1 MFVLRV
7 IFLHIMATITW
18 NDTNTSKCDC
28 DAVCDGVVEPISS
41 ADGVVAAC
49 LLFALS
55 VPDVCF
61 LFEVEQPND
70 QLWKMGPGRNGFG
83 KSCHQLPEAPGWLA
97 AWHLPKQWSKAESS
111 PVQLELIPCKP
122 NTQRAALSQSVD
134 SGGLWVFAGNV
145 SRLDLSSGL
154 QYTSKLSS
162 CWWSSTRLRDSL

>member
-18 NDTNTSKCDC
+18 NDTNTSKCNC

-61 LFEVEQPND
+61 LF
-70 QLWKMGPGRNGFG
+70 
-83 KSCHQLPEAPGWLA
+83 
-97 AWHLPKQWSKAESS
+97 
-111 PVQLELIPCKP
+111 
-122 NTQRAALSQSVD
+122 
-134 SGGLWVFAGNV
+134 
-145 SRLDLSSGL
+145 
-154 QYTSKLSS
+154 
-162 CWWSSTRLRDSL
+162 